1 MAIKRLKMSKRRKAM
16 KKIDLKEIS
25 PIVEL
30 LGEERVDKLKDGICE
45 AILEQVK
52 WDLEHWGE
60 YLVYPPDFEHI
71 FGEAYESIEKK
82 LKKIYTDKALE
93 VAQKAVEQM
102 SKGAVKNESS
112 ND

>member
-1 MAIKRLKMSKRRKAM
+1 MAIKRLKMSKRRKVM

-30 LGEERVDKLKDGICE
+30 LGEERVDKLKDGICK
-45 AILEQVK
+45 AILEQVE

-60 YLVYPPDFEHI
+60 YLVYPPDFTHI
-71 FGEAYESIEKK
+71 FDEAYESIEKK

-93 VAQKAVEQM
+93 VAHTCI
-102 SKGAVKNESS
+102 SWIIFLR
-112 ND
+112 

>member
-1 MAIKRLKMSKRRKAM
+1 M

-30 LGEERVDKLKDGICE
+30 LGEERVDKLKDRICA
-45 AILEQVK
+45 AIITQVER
-52 WDLEHWGE
+52 DLENWGE

-71 FGEAYESIEKK
+71 FDEAYESIEKK

-102 SKGAVKNESS
+102 SKGVIKNESS